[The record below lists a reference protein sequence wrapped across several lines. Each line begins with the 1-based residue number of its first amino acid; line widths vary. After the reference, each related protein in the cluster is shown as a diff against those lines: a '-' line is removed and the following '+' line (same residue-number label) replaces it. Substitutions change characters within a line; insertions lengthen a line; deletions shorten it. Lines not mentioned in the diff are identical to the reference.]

1 MSTESNPYAL
11 ALQTTQDAYRM
22 SVSYPPV
29 TGVVSDTEQV
39 RQAMKQELDELTAR
53 AEHWDYLQALK
64 TQAVLPLRLPAH
76 TRSIAQQLC
85 EAAQCAPGNSQVKL
99 RVYNLSAPFN
109 KPKLQLEA
117 ITVTDGIVTI
127 LGRYERDA
135 PEKFTHEA
143 LHTTREFTY
152 TLNNSIEA
160 ITSWVVL
167 ELPAIKY
174 KSRDSQVKY
183 VHEYRRIMETNEVFL
198 RDPGLYLFIPYNE
211 LDHEGFSNPLYRQKI
226 RTKAKQRSHRYLS
239 KQQNRRYS

>member
-39 RQAMKQELDELTAR
+39 RQVMKQELDELTAR

-127 LGRYERDA
+127 LGRYERDV

-183 VHEYRRIMETNEVFL
+183 VHEHQQIMKTDEVFL
-198 RDPGLYLFIPYNE
+198 RDTGLYLFIPYNK
-211 LDHEGFSNPLYRQKI
+211 LDHENFSNPLYRQKI
-226 RTKAKQRSHRYLS
+226 RTKAKQRSRCYLS
-239 KQQNRRYS
+239 KRQNRSRS

>member
-76 TRSIAQQLC
+76 TRSIARQLG
-85 EAAQCAPGNSQVKL
+85 EAAQCAPNNSQVKL
-99 RVYNLSAPFN
+99 RVRNLSAPFN

-152 TLNNSIEA
+152 TFDNTLNA
-160 ITSWVVL
+160 IKPWAVL
-167 ELPAIKY
+167 DLPAIKY
-174 KSRDSQVKY
+174 TSHVAQVKY
-183 VHEYRRIMETNEVFL
+183 VHEHRRIMETNEVFL
-198 RDPGLYLFIPYNE
+198 RDPGLYLFIP
-211 LDHEGFSNPLYRQKI
+211 
-226 RTKAKQRSHRYLS
+226 
-239 KQQNRRYS
+239 